1 MADVLRV
8 ILLVALAAA
17 ALTTC
22 ALVLNWWMEPVR
34 RMRRALL
41 RSLGA
46 VPEAEAL
53 SPAEGRAAGLDFDG
67 AQVAVL
73 WNRGGSGLVYAFEEI
88 EGGEIIVDG
97 HVVARVRRGE
107 ARKALDLMAPD
118 AEQVVLRLMFADARH
133 PEFELALWDAT
144 LAVQTSS
151 PGEALRLHGGDRC
164 GVDVVG
170 DAHVAGP
177 LQASHHVRAH
187 AAEADHSQVDRCRV
201 HACKVATSRHRYGEQ
216 R

>member
-1 MADVLRV
+1 MGEALRV

-17 ALTTC
+17 TLTTA
-22 ALVLNWWMEPVR
+22 ALILAWWMEPLR

-41 RSLGA
+41 KSLGA

-73 WNRGGSGLVYAFEEI
+73 WNRGGAGLVYAFNEI

-107 ARKALDLMAPD
+107 ARKSLDVLAPD
-118 AEQVVLRLMFADARH
+118 AEQVVLRLMFDDARH

-144 LAVQTSS
+144 LPVQTGS
-151 PGEALRLHGGDRC
+151 PAEALRLGRRW
-164 GVDVVG
+164 
-170 DAHVAGP
+170 
-177 LQASHHVRAH
+177 LSHL
-187 AAEADHSQVDRCRV
+187 EAML
-201 HACKVATSRHRYGEQ
+201 KG
-216 R
+216 